1 MKLITWN
8 VQWFCGLDD
17 VVSVE
22 RVVGEARAMADFDV
36 LCLQEVAVNY
46 PQLMGNAGFDQVARL
61 RELLPGFE
69 VCFGAAVDE
78 LGGAGNADT
87 ARQGGHAVGGERGCQ
102 RQQFGNLV
110 ATRLPVAQVQHTP
123 LPYPADG
130 GVRSMPRMCTSVTV
144 LAPLGPVRVMT
155 THLEFYSPR
164 QRMAQAQALLDIHAQ
179 ACAQAAH
186 PPLADETGGPFQSKV
201 HTASAVLCGDFN
213 FESSSPEYA
222 LIAQALAQNE
232 NSPGFSSRQDSAR
245 QFTDA
250 WRTAHGEAPHAPT
263 FRLFDRRYG
272 PEPICCDFVFVSEDL
287 KPRVR
292 QMEVNLQTRAS
303 DHQPV
308 LLELS

>member
-17 VVSVE
+17 GVSVE
-22 RVVGEARAMADFDV
+22 RVVAEARTMADFDV

-46 PQLMGNAGFDQVARL
+46 PQLMGDAGFDQVARL
-61 RELLPGFE
+61 RGLLPGFQ
-69 VCFGAAVDE
+69 VHFGAAVDE
-78 LGGAGNADT
+78 LGREG
-87 ARQGGHAVGGERGCQ
+87 Q

-110 ATRLPVAQVQHTP
+110 ATRLPVAQVQHFP
-123 LPYPADG
+123 LPYPADA

-144 LAPLGPVRVMT
+144 LAPFGPVRVMT

-164 QRMAQAQALLDIHAQ
+164 QRMAQAHALLGIHAQ
-179 ACAQAAH
+179 ACAQAAQ

-201 HTASAVLCGDFN
+201 HTQSAVLCGDFN
-213 FESSSPEYA
+213 FEMANEEYA
-222 LIAQALAQNE
+222 LLTGNGTAGTDKPAQLSAQPPTH
-232 NSPGFSSRQDSAR
+232 SLI
-245 QFTDA
+245 DA
-250 WRTAHGEAPHAPT
+250 WPLVHGSAAHDPT

-272 PEPICCDFVFVSEDL
+272 PEPICCDFVFVSDDL

-308 LLELS
+308 LLELA